1 MLSRPYKA
9 PTFEDIFETDHSSK
23 AEAEQQAA
31 SVLQLGPPAAGGR
44 TSEPLLQ
51 FSNILSE
58 YSRSALPQHQQQGTS
73 VAQKAEDYL
82 QGALFSP
89 ATTPAPAPAPA
100 PEEARKLRLLE
111 LAREELRR
119 KQQRKAQYIK
129 AQQRHDQ
136 YVQLLQH
143 QDTQL
148 VKEPRSQDLDN
159 FFAKVKDFNNNKG
172 SQKKLKH
179 ELIKRYHEK
188 LMKKSGS
195 HEKSEKE
202 AALSQIHGRPYV
214 DMSSGTRILDGEMS
228 RVASQLGHAAL
239 HVTQTTG
246 SAASLSHPQM
256 VILKTYTTE

>member
-1 MLSRPYKA
+1 M
-9 PTFEDIFETDHSSK
+9 
-23 AEAEQQAA
+23 
-31 SVLQLGPPAAGGR
+31 LQLGPQAAGGR

-58 YSRSALPQHQQQGTS
+58 YSRSALPQQQPGTS
-73 VAQKAEDYL
+73 LAQKAEDYL

-89 ATTPAPAPAPA
+89 ATTPTPAPAPA
-100 PEEARKLRLLE
+100 PEETRKLRLLE

-246 SAASLSHPQM
+246 SAASLSHVTPTDGD
-256 VILKTYTTE
+256 LKNLHH

>member
-1 MLSRPYKA
+1 M
-9 PTFEDIFETDHSSK
+9 
-23 AEAEQQAA
+23 
-31 SVLQLGPPAAGGR
+31 LQLGPPAAGGR

-58 YSRSALPQHQQQGTS
+58 YSRSALPQQQQTGTS
-73 VAQKAEDYL
+73 LAQKAEDYL

-89 ATTPAPAPAPA
+89 ATTPAPAPA

-159 FFAKVKDFNNNKG
+159 FFAKVKDFNNNKS

-246 SAASLSHPQM
+246 SITLSHPHM
-256 VILKTYTTE
+256 VILKTYTAE

>member
-1 MLSRPYKA
+1 M
-9 PTFEDIFETDHSSK
+9 
-23 AEAEQQAA
+23 
-31 SVLQLGPPAAGGR
+31 QLGPQAAGGR
-44 TSEPLLQ
+44 PSEPLLQ

-58 YSRSALPQHQQQGTS
+58 YSRSALPQQQQTGTS
-73 VAQKAEDYL
+73 LAQKAEDYL

-89 ATTPAPAPAPA
+89 ATTPAPAPA

-159 FFAKVKDFNNNKG
+159 FFTKVKDFNNNKG

-195 HEKSEKE
+195 HEKSDEKE

-246 SAASLSHPQM
+246 GIITLSHPHM
-256 VILKTYTTE
+256 VILKT

>member
-1 MLSRPYKA
+1 MY
-9 PTFEDIFETDHSSK
+9 ETM
-23 AEAEQQAA
+23 
-31 SVLQLGPPAAGGR
+31 
-44 TSEPLLQ
+44 
-51 FSNILSE
+51 E
-58 YSRSALPQHQQQGTS
+58 Y
-73 VAQKAEDYL
+73 D
-82 QGALFSP
+82 
-89 ATTPAPAPAPA
+89 
-100 PEEARKLRLLE
+100 EEADEDTIMSGDKDQFESAMKVAKAKADIGDSIRRLQ
-111 LAREELRR
+111 EELRR

-246 SAASLSHPQM
+246 SAASLSHVTPTDGD
-256 VILKTYTTE
+256 LKNLHH

>member
-1 MLSRPYKA
+1 M
-9 PTFEDIFETDHSSK
+9 
-23 AEAEQQAA
+23 
-31 SVLQLGPPAAGGR
+31 LQLGPQAAGGR

-58 YSRSALPQHQQQGTS
+58 YSRTALPQHQQSGTS
-73 VAQKAEDYL
+73 LAQKAEDYL
-82 QGALFSP
+82 QGALFAP
-89 ATTPAPAPAPA
+89 ATTPAPA

-159 FFAKVKDFNNNKG
+159 FFAKVKDFNNKG

-228 RVASQLGHAAL
+228 RVASQLSHAAL

-246 SAASLSHPQM
+246 SAASLSHVTPTDGD
-256 VILKTYTTE
+256 LKNLHRRVTLVSSFHS

>member
-1 MLSRPYKA
+1 M
-9 PTFEDIFETDHSSK
+9 
-23 AEAEQQAA
+23 
-31 SVLQLGPPAAGGR
+31 LQLGPQAAGGR

-73 VAQKAEDYL
+73 LAQKAEDYL

-89 ATTPAPAPAPA
+89 ATTPAPTAA

-136 YVQLLQH
+136 FVQLLQH
-143 QDTQL
+143 QDTQP

-159 FFAKVKDFNNNKG
+159 FFAKVKDFNNKG

-228 RVASQLGHAAL
+228 RVASQLSHAAL

-246 SAASLSHPQM
+246 SAASLSHVTPTDGD
-256 VILKTYTTE
+256 LKNLHH